1 MSSYR
6 TQRAQRTHAQAG
18 FSLLELM
25 VVVVI
30 IAAAYTLL
38 PKFVSNGVSGADLK
52 SNTREIATSLRAVR
66 ASAINTRRETMLTID
81 LDKRE
86 FTMSGDTRVRKLND
100 QLDLK
105 LFTAQSDVVTDK
117 IGFIRF
123 FPDGTSNGGRITVGA
138 GERKFYV
145 DVDWLTG
152 KVSILDK
159 VDDERA

>member
-1 MSSYR
+1 MFPSR
-6 TQRAQRTHAQAG
+6 VHHQAG

-25 VVVVI
+25 VVIVI

-86 FTMSGDTRVRKLND
+86 FTMSGDARVRKLND

-159 VDDERA
+159 VDDDRV

>member
-1 MSSYR
+1 MLYNKNLRQS
-6 TQRAQRTHAQAG
+6 G

-30 IAAAYTLL
+30 VAATYLLL

-66 ASAINTRRETMLTID
+66 ATAINTRRETMLTLD
-81 LDKRE
+81 LDRRE
-86 FTMSGDTRVRKLND
+86 FTLSSDSRVRKLND
-100 QLDLK
+100 QLELK
-105 LFTAQSDVVTDK
+105 LFTAQSDVVSDK
-117 IGFIRF
+117 IGSIRF
-123 FPDGTSNGGRITVGA
+123 FPDGTSNGGRITVAA

-159 VDDERA
+159 VDDARV